1 MCSKKTRKRFEKILD
16 NINYSRSFDTKLGP
30 RCVACFKNN
39 SDISLVYYE
48 KDNSVLFNILV
59 KKSGK
64 INIINHQIDEHAIFA
79 AIYEI
84 ESIINNKKQKKRD
97 IILEKLFENIDE
109 YSFTNNIFGFTQY
122 R

>member
-1 MCSKKTRKRFEKILD
+1 MCNRKIYKRFEKILD

-39 SDISLVYYE
+39 DDISFIYYE
-48 KDNSVLFNILV
+48 KDNSILFNILV
-59 KKSGK
+59 KKSGRV
-64 INIINHQIDEHAIFA
+64 NIVGSQIAEPEIFL

-84 ESIINNKKQKKRD
+84 ENIINNKKQKKRD

-109 YSFTNNIFGFTQY
+109 YSFVNNIFGFTQY

>member
-1 MCSKKTRKRFEKILD
+1 MCNRKTYKRFEKILD
-16 NINYSRSFDTKLGP
+16 NINYSRSFNTKLGP
-30 RCVACFKNN
+30 RCISCFKNN
-39 SDISLVYYE
+39 DDISLIYYE
-48 KDNSVLFNILV
+48 KDNSILFNILI

-64 INIINHQIDEHAIFA
+64 INIVGSQIDEHAIFA

-84 ESIINNKKQKKRD
+84 ESIINNRKQKKRD

-109 YSFTNNIFGFTQY
+109 YSFISKFNFTQY

>member
-1 MCSKKTRKRFEKILD
+1 MCKKSVRKRFEKILN
-16 NINYSRSFDTKLGP
+16 NINYSRSFDTKLGS

-39 SDISLVYYE
+39 DDISLIYYE
-48 KDNSVLFNILV
+48 KDNSILFNVLV

-64 INIINHQIDEHAIFA
+64 INIIQSQIDEHAIFA
-79 AIYEI
+79 SIYEI

-109 YSFTNNIFGFTQY
+109 YSFMNRIFGGK
-122 R
+122 

>member
-16 NINYSRSFDTKLGP
+16 NINYSRSFNTKLGP
-30 RCVACFKNN
+30 RCVACFKNKD
-39 SDISLVYYE
+39 DICFIYYE
-48 KDNSVLFNILV
+48 KDNSILFNVLI

-64 INIINHQIDEHAIFA
+64 INIINSQIDEHAIFA

-84 ESIINNKKQKKRD
+84 ENIIHDKKQKKRD
-97 IILEKLFENIDE
+97 SILEKLFENIDE
-109 YSFTNNIFGFTQY
+109 YSFGNSIFGFTQY

>member
-1 MCSKKTRKRFEKILD
+1 MCNKKTYKRFEKILN
-16 NINYSRSFDTKLGP
+16 NINYSRVFDTKLGP

-39 SDISLVYYE
+39 SDISLIYYE
-48 KDNSVLFNILV
+48 KDNSILFNILV

-64 INIINHQIDEHAIFA
+64 INIVGSQIDEHAIFA

-84 ESIINNKKQKKRD
+84 ENILNNKKQSKKD
-97 IILEKLFENIDE
+97 IILEKLFESIDE
-109 YSFTNNIFGFTQY
+109 FSFTNNIFGFTQY

>member
-1 MCSKKTRKRFEKILD
+1 MCKKSVRRRFEKILN

-39 SDISLVYYE
+39 NVICFVYYE
-48 KDNSVLFNILV
+48 KDNSILFNIII

-64 INIINHQIDEHAIFA
+64 INIVSTQIDEPAIFA

-84 ESIINNKKQKKRD
+84 ENIINNKKQRKRD

-109 YSFTNNIFGFTQY
+109 YSFMNKFNFTQY

>member
-1 MCSKKTRKRFEKILD
+1 MCKKSIRRRFEKILD
-16 NINYSRSFDTKLGP
+16 NINYSRVFNTKLGP

-39 SDISLVYYE
+39 NDICFVYYE
-48 KDNSVLFNILV
+48 KDNSILFNILI

-64 INIINHQIDEHAIFA
+64 INIINSQIDEHAIFA

-97 IILEKLFENIDE
+97 IILEKLFESIDE
-109 YSFTNNIFGFTQY
+109 FSFFDNVFGG
-122 R
+122 